1 MCVAGM
7 TSTSKPTALIVLR
20 NQISAGRIQSIL
32 HQRGWLTELCGDGD
46 RAVDQYVNLKP
57 DLVFI
62 GLDIPTLDG
71 HVAALEMRESDHK
84 ARIVFVTSRTRLAKA
99 EDAAFSAGAV
109 AVLTSPLTQA
119 DFDQNWDAINGP
131 IPEAPGLADLD
142 ELYPEIDESK
152 PPVPPTPPDFPS
164 TDFPPLGVGE
174 GMPPPPMPPTTDPMP
189 EPRKSRLPLAV
200 ALIVLAAIGVGAAY
214 AYYLGWH
221 WHYWDFYPSAPHRR

>member
-1 MCVAGM
+1 MCDAGM

-20 NQISAGRIQSIL
+20 NRISAGRIHSIL

-152 PPVPPTPPDFPS
+152 PPVPLGHPVDFPS
-164 TDFPPLGVGE
+164 LGVDG
-174 GMPPPPMPPTTDPMP
+174 GMPPAPMPPTTDPSP
-189 EPRKSRLPLAV
+189 ELRRSRLPLTV
-200 ALIVLAAIGVGAAY
+200 ALLVLAAIGVGAAY

-221 WHYWDFYPSAPHRR
+221 WHFWDFYPSAPHRQ

>member
-1 MCVAGM
+1 MCDAGM
-7 TSTSKPTALIVLR
+7 TSISKPTALIVLR

-152 PPVPPTPPDFPS
+152 PPAPGHPMDFPS
-164 TDFPPLGVGE
+164 LGVDG
-174 GMPPPPMPPTTDPMP
+174 GMPPVPMPPTTDPSP
-189 EPRKSRLPLAV
+189 EPRRSRLPLTV
-200 ALIVLAAIGVGAAY
+200 ALLVLAAIGVGAAY

-221 WHYWDFYPSAPHRR
+221 WHFWDFYPSAPHRR

>member
-1 MCVAGM
+1 MCDAGM

-20 NQISAGRIQSIL
+20 NRISAGRIHSIL

-152 PPVPPTPPDFPS
+152 PPAPGHPMDFPS
-164 TDFPPLGVGE
+164 LGVDG
-174 GMPPPPMPPTTDPMP
+174 GMPSVPMPPTTDPSP
-189 EPRKSRLPLAV
+189 EPRRSRLPLTV
-200 ALIVLAAIGVGAAY
+200 ALLILAAIGVGAAY

-221 WHYWDFYPSAPHRR
+221 WHFWDLYPSAPHRR

>member
-1 MCVAGM
+1 MCDAGM

-20 NQISAGRIQSIL
+20 NRISAGRIQSIL

-152 PPVPPTPPDFPS
+152 PPAPGRPMDFPS
-164 TDFPPLGVGE
+164 LGVDG
-174 GMPPPPMPPTTDPMP
+174 GMPPVPMPPTTDPSP
-189 EPRKSRLPLAV
+189 EPRRSRLPLTV
-200 ALIVLAAIGVGAAY
+200 ALLVLAAIGVGAAY

-221 WHYWDFYPSAPHRR
+221 WHFWDFYPSAPHRR

>member
-1 MCVAGM
+1 MCDAGM

-20 NQISAGRIQSIL
+20 NRISAGRIHSIL

-152 PPVPPTPPDFPS
+152 PPVPLGHPVDFPS
-164 TDFPPLGVGE
+164 LGVDG
-174 GMPPPPMPPTTDPMP
+174 GMPPVPMPPTTDPSP
-189 EPRKSRLPLAV
+189 EPRRSRLPLTV
-200 ALIVLAAIGVGAAY
+200 ALLILAAIGVGAAY

-221 WHYWDFYPSAPHRR
+221 WHFWDFYPSAPHRQ

>member
-1 MCVAGM
+1 MCDAGM

-20 NQISAGRIQSIL
+20 NRISAGRIHSIL

-152 PPVPPTPPDFPS
+152 PPVALGRPVDFPS
-164 TDFPPLGVGE
+164 LGVDG
-174 GMPPPPMPPTTDPMP
+174 GMPPVPMPPTTDPSP
-189 EPRKSRLPLAV
+189 ELRRSRLPLTV
-200 ALIVLAAIGVGAAY
+200 ALLVLAAIGVGAAY

-221 WHYWDFYPSAPHRR
+221 WHFWDFYPSAPHRQ

>member
-1 MCVAGM
+1 MCDAGM

-20 NQISAGRIQSIL
+20 NRISAGRIHSIL

-152 PPVPPTPPDFPS
+152 PPVPLGHPMDFPS
-164 TDFPPLGVGE
+164 LGVDG
-174 GMPPPPMPPTTDPMP
+174 GMPSVPMPPTTDPSP
-189 EPRKSRLPLAV
+189 EPRRSRLPLTV
-200 ALIVLAAIGVGAAY
+200 ALLVLAAIGVGAAY

-221 WHYWDFYPSAPHRR
+221 WHFWDLYPSAPHRR

>member
-1 MCVAGM
+1 MCDAGM

-20 NQISAGRIQSIL
+20 NRISAGRIQSIL
-32 HQRGWLTELCGDGD
+32 YQRGWLTELCGDGD

-152 PPVPPTPPDFPS
+152 PPVPTPLGSPP
-164 TDFPPLGVGE
+164 TDFPPVGVDE
-174 GMPPPPMPPTTDPMP
+174 GIPPAPIPPATPTAPG
-189 EPRKSRLPLAV
+189 SRRSRRRLAV
-200 ALIVLAAIGVGAAY
+200 ALLVLAAIGAAA

-221 WHYWDFYPSAPHRR
+221 WHEGALYPSAPHRQ

>member
-1 MCVAGM
+1 M

-46 RAVDQYVNLKP
+46 RAVDQYVTLNP

-71 HVAALEMRESDHK
+71 HVAALEMRESDRK
-84 ARIVFVTSRTRLAKA
+84 ARIVFVTSRTRLSKA

-109 AVLTSPLTQA
+109 AVLISPLTQA
-119 DFDQNWDAINGP
+119 DFDQNWDTINGP

-142 ELYPEIDESK
+142 ELYPEINESK
-152 PPVPPTPPDFPS
+152 PPVPPDSPSMDFPL
-164 TDFPPLGVGE
+164 PGVGE
-174 GMPPPPMPPTTDPMP
+174 GMPPVPMPPTTDPTL
-189 EPRKSRLPLAV
+189 EPRRSRLPLTV
-200 ALIVLAAIGVGAAY
+200 ALLVLAGIGVGAAY

-221 WHYWDFYPSAPHRR
+221 WHYWDLYPSAPHRR

>member
-1 MCVAGM
+1 M

-46 RAVDQYVNLKP
+46 RAVDQYVTLNP

-71 HVAALEMRESDHK
+71 HVAALEMRESDRK
-84 ARIVFVTSRTRLAKA
+84 ARIVFVTSRTRLSKA

-109 AVLTSPLTQA
+109 AVLISPLTQA
-119 DFDQNWDAINGP
+119 DFDQNWDTINGP

-142 ELYPEIDESK
+142 ELYPEINESK
-152 PPVPPTPPDFPS
+152 PPVPPDSPSMDFPL
-164 TDFPPLGVGE
+164 PGAGE
-174 GMPPPPMPPTTDPMP
+174 GMPPVPMPPTTDPTL
-189 EPRKSRLPLAV
+189 EPRRSRLPLTV
-200 ALIVLAAIGVGAAY
+200 ALLILAGIGVGAAY

-221 WHYWDFYPSAPHRR
+221 WHYWDLYPSAPHRR

>member
-1 MCVAGM
+1 M
-7 TSTSKPTALIVLR
+7 
-20 NQISAGRIQSIL
+20 
-32 HQRGWLTELCGDGD
+32 
-46 RAVDQYVNLKP
+46 
-57 DLVFI
+57 
-62 GLDIPTLDG
+62 DIPTLDG

-152 PPVPPTPPDFPS
+152 PPAPGRPMDFPS
-164 TDFPPLGVGE
+164 LGVDG
-174 GMPPPPMPPTTDPMP
+174 GMPPVPMPPTTDPSL
-189 EPRKSRLPLAV
+189 EPRRSRLPLTV
-200 ALIVLAAIGVGAAY
+200 ALLVLAAIGVGAAY

-221 WHYWDFYPSAPHRR
+221 WHFWDLYPSAPHRR